1 MHHPIN
7 KHISYKRSSVNIHI
21 HSTTVST
28 IEVLNVTVN
37 EAERGKIL
45 KMDNEREVIN
55 EPVSDTVVNAGARP
69 VKHPSVVVL
78 ALL

>member
-37 EAERGKIL
+37 EAERGKLL
-45 KMDNEREVIN
+45 KWIHDQVIN
-55 EPVSDTVVNAGARP
+55 I
-69 VKHPSVVVL
+69 
-78 ALL
+78 